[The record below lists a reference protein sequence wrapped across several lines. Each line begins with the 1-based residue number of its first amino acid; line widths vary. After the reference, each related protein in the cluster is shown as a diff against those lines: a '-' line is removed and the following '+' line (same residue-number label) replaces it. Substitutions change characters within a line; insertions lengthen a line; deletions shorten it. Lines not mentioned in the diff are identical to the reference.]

1 MIQTQFQ
8 DDSNTVEAMMKRWN
22 AIRGTGVV
30 AGMAAAVAISVFGLT
45 NSKTQA
51 VDQSQPSATTKKT
64 DKLIVHEWGTFTSFS
79 GSNGVQ
85 LDFRP
90 LINEDLPKFVLDRRM
105 QSGVSIFAK
114 GQLRAPIRMETP
126 VTYFYTDVERTV
138 KAKVEFPDGL
148 LTEFYPP
155 VVGMQ
160 PTYDPVNDPSR
171 PFGKS
176 MLDWGDVHLIPAAS
190 LAPVV
195 KDEHARQ
202 WLQGMI
208 EQRVVPNDG
217 TSNHYYHAR
226 ATDSAFVHVR
236 IPNSADPKKFNFIV
250 KPTGDHLEKFL
261 FYRGVG
267 RFEQP
272 LQTTVA
278 DDGKI
283 QVTNSGDHPI
293 RSLFRVT
300 VAGNS
305 IKYSEMESLSAGAT
319 ANFADAAKPIT
330 SQELQDR
337 VAAALVREKLYPRE
351 ATAMVKTWA
360 ESWFA
365 EEGTRVFY
373 MLPQEITDKRLP
385 LTISP
390 KPDETVRVLVGRV
403 EVMTPSIEK
412 QLLEVVRENSIR
424 RAVHNEKFKK
434 IKNPEPMPIPT
445 ELLKLGRLVEP
456 ALVRVRELAP
466 ENTVSHEAT
475 LLLRECRAVFDQ
487 ANKVE
492 QASVAPTR

>member
-1 MIQTQFQ
+1 
-8 DDSNTVEAMMKRWN
+8 MKRWN
-22 AIRGTGVV
+22 TIRGTGAI
-30 AGMAAAVAISVFGLT
+30 AGMALAVAVSVFGLT

-51 VDQSQPSATTKKT
+51 VDQSRHSAPTEKT
-64 DKLIVHEWGTFTSFS
+64 DKLVVHEWGTFTSFS

-90 LINEDLPKFVLDRRM
+90 LINEDLPRFVLDRRM
-105 QSGVSIFAK
+105 QWGVSLLSK
-114 GQLRAPIRMETP
+114 GHIRASIRMETP

-138 KAKVEFPDGL
+138 QAKVEFPDGL

-155 VVGMQ
+155 VVGML
-160 PTYDPVNDPSR
+160 PAYDPLKEVSR

-190 LAPVV
+190 LAPAV
-195 KDEHARQ
+195 KDEHTKQ

-208 EQRVVPNDG
+208 EERVVPTDG

-226 ATDSAFVHVR
+226 ETDSAFVHVR
-236 IPNSADPKKFNFIV
+236 IPKSADPKLSTFIV
-250 KPTGDHLEKFL
+250 KPSGDHLEKFL

-300 VAGNS
+300 VAGKS
-305 IKYSEMESLSAGAT
+305 IKYSEMESLSAGVT
-319 ANFADAAKPIT
+319 AEFADAAKPIT

-390 KPDETVRVLVGRV
+390 KPDETVRVLVVRV
-403 EVMTPSIEK
+403 EIMTPSVEK
-412 QLLEVVRENSIR
+412 QLLEVVHENSVR
-424 RAVHNEKFKK
+424 RAEYNQKFKK

-445 ELLKLGRLVEP
+445 ELLKLGRLAEP

-466 ENTVSHEAT
+466 ENAVSHEAT
-475 LLLRECRAVFDQ
+475 LLLRECRAAFDRGE
-487 ANKVE
+487 NVE
-492 QASVAPTR
+492 QASVGPTK